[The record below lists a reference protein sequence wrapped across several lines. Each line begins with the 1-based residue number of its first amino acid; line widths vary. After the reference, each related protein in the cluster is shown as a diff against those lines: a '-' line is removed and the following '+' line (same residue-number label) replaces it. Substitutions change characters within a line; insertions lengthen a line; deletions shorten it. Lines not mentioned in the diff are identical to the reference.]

1 MSLSQQ
7 SVGVTVVALYISQQ
21 FDNVSPFYRVLL
33 NKDLTVSPL
42 QSSLSQRS
50 DSVTL
55 VSFCSTSR
63 HLPDFLVKV
72 LSSGFLERV
81 GYVAE

>member
-7 SVGVTVVALYISQQ
+7 SVGVTVVAPYISQR
-21 FDNVSPFYRVLL
+21 FDSVSPFYRVLL
-33 NKDLTVSPL
+33 NRDLTVSLL

-50 DSVTL
+50 DSVTV

-63 HLPDFLVKV
+63 HLSAFLFKV
-72 LSSGFLERV
+72 LSSVFLERV